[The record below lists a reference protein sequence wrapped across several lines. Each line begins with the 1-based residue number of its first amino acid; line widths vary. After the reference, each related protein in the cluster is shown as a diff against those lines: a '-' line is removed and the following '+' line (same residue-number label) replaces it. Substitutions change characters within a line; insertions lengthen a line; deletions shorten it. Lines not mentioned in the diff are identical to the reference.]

1 MDREAWQSTD
11 HEVTEEL
18 DVTEQLS
25 IHPQGT
31 SLEIRVG

>member
-11 HEVTEEL
+11 HEVTKEL
-18 DVTEQLS
+18 DMTEQLS
-25 IHPQGT
+25 IHLQGT